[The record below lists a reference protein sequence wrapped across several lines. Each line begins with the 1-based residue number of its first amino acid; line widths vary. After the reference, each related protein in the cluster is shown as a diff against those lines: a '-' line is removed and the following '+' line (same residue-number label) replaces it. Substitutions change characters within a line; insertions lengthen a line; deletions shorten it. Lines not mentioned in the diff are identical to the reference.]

1 MYGKDIVD
9 FKKHHYNILDSGYLT
24 LIDVMGTDKDI
35 ARSARVSYNN
45 HNSQKTETDDKRL
58 INYLMK
64 NRHTSPFE
72 MCELKFQV
80 KLPLF
85 VKNQWERHRTWKY
98 MNINEI
104 SGRYSDFSQNAF
116 YIPEKQNIKKQSKDN
131 KQCSGEVIEDSDWI
145 LFAMEVISKLA
156 FKTYNDFITEK
167 NSLLSREMAR
177 IILPLSTYTEF
188 IFKVDLHNLLH
199 FITLRNHPH
208 AQWEIQ
214 EYARALSE
222 VVKDLF
228 PWTWN
233 AFDNY
238 VLGAKTFSR
247 DDLEALSSMTD
258 ISDIKKLLG
267 MF

>member
-9 FKKHHYNILDSGYLT
+9 FKKHNYNILDHGYLT

-45 HNSQKTETDDKRL
+45 HNSQKIDADDRRL

-80 KLPLF
+80 KCPIF
-85 VKNQWERHRTWKY
+85 IARQWMRHRTGSF
-98 MNINEI
+98 NEI
-104 SGRYSDFSQNAF
+104 SGRYSDFSQNAC
-116 YIPEKQNIKKQSKDN
+116 YIPEKENIKKQSKDN

-145 LFAMEVISKLA
+145 LFAMEHLSKQA
-156 FKTYNDFITEK
+156 FKTYNDFITYK
-167 NSLLSREMAR
+167 DALLSREMAR

-214 EYARALSE
+214 EYARALGE
-222 VVKDLF
+222 VVQDLF
-228 PWTWN
+228 PFTWD

-238 VLGAKTFSR
+238 VIRAKTISR
-247 DDLEALSSMTD
+247 DDLEALSAMTD

-267 MF
+267 V

>member
-1 MYGKDIVD
+1 MYGKEAMDLQ
-9 FKKHHYNILDSGYLT
+9 KHHYDILDSGYLT

-45 HNSQKTETDDKRL
+45 HNSQKTDADDRRL
-58 INYLMK
+58 IHYLMK

-98 MNINEI
+98 MNINEV
-104 SGRYSDFSQNAF
+104 SGRYSDFSQNAS
-116 YIPEKQNIKKQSKDN
+116 YIPEKENIKKQSKEN

-145 LFAMEVISKLA
+145 LFAIENLSKQA
-156 FKTYNDFITEK
+156 FKTYNDFITEE

-247 DDLEALSSMTD
+247 DDLEALSAMTD

-267 MF
+267 V